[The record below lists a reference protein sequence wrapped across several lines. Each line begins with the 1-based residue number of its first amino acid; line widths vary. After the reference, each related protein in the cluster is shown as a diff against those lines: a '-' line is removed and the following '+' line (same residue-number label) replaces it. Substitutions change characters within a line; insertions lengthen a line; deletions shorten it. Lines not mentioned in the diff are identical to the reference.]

1 MHGRGSMLDRY
12 HRQRRKKPASAP
24 DTSTPG
30 RASFF
35 SLSSKYRVMA
45 TVEWASA
52 KGLIHPAVT
61 RDDDA
66 ASRIRIKN
74 SRRCMTRPELDNA
87 HSVCSRAGT
96 RHCENQSKVITVA
109 AQGHPVPS
117 ILSAPDNRPQ
127 MDFVSRDYETS
138 NLADLAA
145 RPAWVPVT
153 KLTASVAHHAM
164 YKDKLLRPSPK

>member
-1 MHGRGSMLDRY
+1 MRAAIDCLSSPFRISTCFQFWSDRCMAAAACLTVTIDSGE
-12 HRQRRKKPASAP
+12 RNQPVP
-24 DTSTPG
+24 LIPSTP
-30 RASFF
+30 
-35 SLSSKYRVMA
+35 
-45 TVEWASA
+45 
-52 KGLIHPAVT
+52 GLIHPAVT